1 MQHGTGFAVAMA
13 DDQYL
18 GCILY
23 CVDDLSVIGGNA
35 WAIAAAFLLRAIAKV
50 VAVVVRW
57 SKDFGG
63 DCSSSCSG
71 GPDSGLMFGDG

>member
-1 MQHGTGFAVAMA
+1 VAMA

-35 WAIAAAFLLRAIAKV
+35 WAIAASLVLWVIAKV
-50 VAVVVRW
+50 VAV
-57 SKDFGG
+57 
-63 DCSSSCSG
+63 
-71 GPDSGLMFGDG
+71 